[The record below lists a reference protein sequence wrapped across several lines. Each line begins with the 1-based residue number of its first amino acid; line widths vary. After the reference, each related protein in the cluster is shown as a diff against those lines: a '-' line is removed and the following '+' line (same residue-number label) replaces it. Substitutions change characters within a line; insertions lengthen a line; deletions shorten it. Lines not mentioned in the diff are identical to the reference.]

1 MATTHTRRITR
12 KELRQP
18 DRFQVAT
25 EQALEFYRSH
35 QNLFFAAIGALT
47 LIGVVILGWQMFK
60 ERQNVAAAQEF
71 TKATELYQSEK
82 YREALAALEKVQQY
96 RWSRYAGLAY
106 LYEANSHIAL
116 GELDKAL
123 NSGQRAVTASR
134 PNTLYRQLALMA
146 LANAAEQKNDCRQ
159 AIESYN
165 EAHKIAA
172 AQQAEALLGKARCL
186 EKTGDTA
193 GALAAYREYVKDQPG
208 SLMSAKVAELES
220 VKAAPPAP
228 AAK

>member
-1 MATTHTRRITR
+1 MATSQTRKLTR

-25 EQALEFYRSH
+25 EQALEYYQTH
-35 QNLFFAAIGALT
+35 KNLVFAVLAALVLLGIG
-47 LIGVVILGWQMFK
+47 IWGWQIFK
-60 ERQNVAAAQEF
+60 ERQNIAAAQEF
-71 TKATELYQSEK
+71 TTATELYQAEK
-82 YREALAALEKVQQY
+82 YREALTHFDKVQQY
-96 RWSRYAGLAY
+96 RWSIYAGLAH
-106 LYEANSHIAL
+106 LYQANSYINL

-123 NSGQRAVTASR
+123 NSAQRAVTASR

-172 AQQAEALLGKARCL
+172 AQQSEALLGKARCL
-186 EKTGDTA
+186 EKTGQAAAALTA
-193 GALAAYREYVKDQPG
+193 YKEYVKDQPG
-208 SLMSAKVAELES
+208 SILSAKVAELES
-220 VKAAPPAP
+220 AKAAPAAP
-228 AAK
+228 AK

>member
-35 QNLFFAAIGALT
+35 QNLFFAAIGALA

-106 LYEANSHIAL
+106 LYQANSHIAL

-123 NSGQRAVTASR
+123 TSGQRAVTASR

-208 SLMSAKVAELES
+208 SLLSAKVAELES
-220 VKAAPPAP
+220 AKAAATP

>member
-1 MATTHTRRITR
+1 MATSQTRKLTR

-25 EQALEFYRSH
+25 EQAVEYYQSH
-35 QNLFFAAIGALT
+35 KTLVFAVVAALVLLGAG
-47 LIGVVILGWQMFK
+47 IWGWQIFK
-60 ERQNVAAAQEF
+60 ERQNIAAAQEF
-71 TKATELYQSEK
+71 TTATELYQAEK
-82 YREALAALEKVQQY
+82 YREALTHFDKVQQY
-96 RWSRYAGLAY
+96 RWSIYAGLAH
-106 LYEANSHIAL
+106 LYQANSYINL

-123 NSGQRAVTASR
+123 NSAQRAVTASR

-172 AQQAEALLGKARCL
+172 AQQSEALLGKARCL
-186 EKTGDTA
+186 EKTGQAAAALTA
-193 GALAAYREYVKDQPG
+193 YKEYVKDQPG
-208 SLMSAKVAELES
+208 SILSAKVAELES
-220 VKAAPPAP
+220 VKAAPAP
-228 AAK
+228 TAK

>member
-1 MATTHTRRITR
+1 MATSQTRKLTR

-25 EQALEFYRSH
+25 EQAVEYYQSH
-35 QNLFFAAIGALT
+35 KTLVFAVVAALVLLGAG
-47 LIGVVILGWQMFK
+47 IWGWQIFK
-60 ERQNVAAAQEF
+60 ERQNIAAAQEF
-71 TKATELYQSEK
+71 TTATELYQAEK
-82 YREALAALEKVQQY
+82 YREALTHFDKVQQY
-96 RWSRYAGLAY
+96 RWSIYAGLAH
-106 LYEANSHIAL
+106 LYQANSYINL

-123 NSGQRAVTASR
+123 NSAQRAVTASR

-172 AQQAEALLGKARCL
+172 AQQSEALLGKARCL
-186 EKTGDTA
+186 EKTGQTA
-193 GALAAYREYVKDQPG
+193 AALTSYKEYVKDQPG
-208 SLMSAKVAELES
+208 SIMSAKIAELES
-220 VKAAPPAP
+220 VKAATAP

>member
-1 MATTHTRRITR
+1 MATSQTRKLTR

-25 EQALEFYRSH
+25 EQALEYYQSH
-35 QNLFFAAIGALT
+35 KNLVFAVVAALV
-47 LIGVVILGWQMFK
+47 LLGVGIWGWQIFK
-60 ERQNVAAAQEF
+60 ERQNIAAAQEF
-71 TKATELYQSEK
+71 TTATELYQAEK
-82 YREALAALEKVQQY
+82 YREALTHFDKVQQY
-96 RWSRYAGLAY
+96 RWSIYAGLAH
-106 LYEANSHIAL
+106 LYQANSYINL

-123 NSGQRAVTASR
+123 NSAQRAVTASR

-172 AQQAEALLGKARCL
+172 AQQSEALLGKARCL
-186 EKTGDTA
+186 EKTGQTA
-193 GALAAYREYVKDQPG
+193 AALTSYKEYVKDQPG
-208 SLMSAKVAELES
+208 SILSAKVAELES
-220 VKAAPPAP
+220 VKAAP
-228 AAK
+228 AAMAK